1 MTKHRMETEK
11 KLLQICEFVHFF
23 CFFLGCQFI
32 FLNSGLCYRYKIM
45 LSAETS
51 LTLIY
56 EAFYF
61 SGKSP
66 QKVKVRIFFLR
77 LLCYLTKMLAL
88 LPFGL
93 PQNTL
98 YVPSDA

>member
-23 CFFLGCQFI
+23 NFFLGCQFI

-66 QKVKVRIFFLR
+66 QKVKVRIFFFEDF
-77 LLCYLTKMLAL
+77 CVT
-88 LPFGL
+88 
-93 PQNTL
+93 
-98 YVPSDA
+98 

>member
-23 CFFLGCQFI
+23 YFFLGCQFI

-66 QKVKVRIFFLR
+66 QKVKVRIFFFLKTFV
-77 LLCYLTKMLAL
+77 LPDKNACFTAFWITTEYTLCS
-88 LPFGL
+88 F
-93 PQNTL
+93 
-98 YVPSDA
+98 